1 MPRSDESNKRL
12 FVSLQIIPGGIMSE
26 EISMNEAVRR
36 AISTV
41 KELLANDQI
50 RNVALEE
57 IEKES
62 SASRD
67 WLITVGYDTPRAVQK
82 RLSPMSA
89 LLLNGPEPETERKYK
104 IMRINPDGQF
114 VSMKIRNA

>member
-1 MPRSDESNKRL
+1 
-12 FVSLQIIPGGIMSE
+12 MSE
-26 EISMNEAVRR
+26 AISMNEAVQR

-57 IEKES
+57 IEKERVE
-62 SASRD
+62 SRD
-67 WLITVGYDTPRAVQK
+67 WLITVGYDTPKAVQK

-89 LLLNGPEPETERKYK
+89 LLLHEPETERKYK
-104 IMRINPDGQF
+104 IMRINSDGQF
-114 VSMKIRNA
+114 VSMKIRNV